1 MSGPTDQPSR
11 PQLPTPSK
19 LRVIGLA
26 LLGGPLIFA
35 VIVGVLSADESGAA
49 VAHLSPTI
57 GLILAGVAAAN
68 IGIAFL
74 MRGLAF
80 GRIVGAKPSA
90 QAQTYMSGTLIY
102 LAFLESAMLL
112 GVLAWFL
119 TGDPVP
125 GVIPAALAFAIGL
138 ATLPGDEQF
147 EALKR

>member
-1 MSGPTDQPSR
+1 MSGSTDQPSG

-26 LLGGPLIFA
+26 LLGGPLVFA
-35 VIVGVLSADESGAA
+35 VIVGVLSADDSGTA

-57 GLILAGVAAAN
+57 GLILAGVAAVN

-74 MRGLAF
+74 MRGIAF
-80 GRIVGAKPSA
+80 GRIAGAKPST

-125 GVIPAALAFAIGL
+125 GVIPAVLAFAIGL

-147 EALKR
+147 ESLKR